1 MENRDDK
8 RLGWRFFDGSVA
20 ISVSMLLAVLSRV
33 CLACDGLPVLGQ
45 LHRLTRWEDGVIIV
59 ATLLLFPTAGIL
71 FGGVAVFFAAREA
84 VHSYF
89 RERGR
94 REGLKEGRQEG
105 LKTGRQ
111 EGLKAGRKA
120 ERERIER
127 ALAERG
133 VPLTQEQVEILA
145 GEPEQSQ
152 Q

>member
-1 MENRDDK
+1 MGEPLQNREGR

-59 ATLLLFPTAGIL
+59 ATLLLFPTAAML

-84 VHSYF
+84 VHGYF
-89 RERGR
+89 LERGR
-94 REGLKEGRQEG
+94 KAGREE
-105 LKTGRQ
+105 GRQ

-127 ALAERG
+127 ALARRG
-133 VPLTQEQVEILA
+133 VPLTPELVEILA
-145 GEPEQSQ
+145 GEPEQSER
-152 Q
+152 